1 MSESI
6 NRKVQQGENKG
17 LTDFDLRLQNAREIS
32 KGSSYNKNGKLPENG
47 KAKAVRIGTELIV
60 AVAVGGGIGF
70 LIDTWLETKPWFLIG
85 FILLG
90 NIAGLWNIFRLTL
103 GQSYKVGFE
112 HDKQSKT
119 LRKLK
124 KKVITSD

>member
-1 MSESI
+1 MSENI
-6 NRKVQQGENKG
+6 NSKLQQGKKKG
-17 LTDFDLRLQNAREIS
+17 LTDFDLRLQYAREVNRE
-32 KGSSYNKNGKLPENG
+32 SSYNRNGKLPEGG
-47 KAKAVRIGTELIV
+47 KAKAIRIGTELIV

-90 NIAGLWNIFRLTL
+90 NIAGLWNVFRLTL

-112 HDKQSKT
+112 HGKRSENPREK
-119 LRKLK
+119 
-124 KKVITSD
+124 